1 MNEKPKGAN
10 PVWKTTFERLLF
22 ACRWLLVP
30 FYVALVV
37 VLIGLLAKVVIH
49 AYTLA
54 VQFNGMSE
62 EDMILGALGV
72 VDLTL
77 VACLVVLVVFS
88 TYSNFV
94 ARIDQTVHEDW
105 PGWMTGIDYG
115 ELKLK
120 LVASIV
126 AISAIKM
133 LEAFT
138 NIEHESDRVLGWQLG
153 FFGAFVGAA
162 LLLSVADAIGGA
174 WSKHKHE

>member
-1 MNEKPKGAN
+1 MP
-10 PVWKTTFERLLF
+10 KTTFEKLLF
-22 ACRWLLVP
+22 ACRWLLAP

-49 AYTLA
+49 AYALA
-54 VQFNGMSE
+54 VQFNGLTE

-72 VDLTL
+72 IDLTL
-77 VACLVVLVVFS
+77 VACLVVLVIFS

-94 ARIDQTVHEDW
+94 ARVDTVVHEDW

-126 AISAIKM
+126 AISAIKL
-133 LEAFT
+133 LEAYM
-138 NIEHESDRVLGWQLG
+138 NLEHETDRELGWQAG
-153 FFGAFVGAA
+153 IFGAFVVAA
-162 LLLSVADAIGGA
+162 LLLSIADAIGGA
-174 WSKHKHE
+174 WGKHKPE

>member
-1 MNEKPKGAN
+1 
-10 PVWKTTFERLLF
+10 VLKTTFERLLF

-37 VLIGLLAKVVIH
+37 VLIGLLAKVIMH
-49 AYTLA
+49 AYSVA
-54 VQFNGMSE
+54 VQFQGMSE

-77 VACLVVLVVFS
+77 VACLVVLVIFS

-94 ARIDQTVHEDW
+94 AHVDNSVHEDW
-105 PGWMTGIDYG
+105 PSWMTGIDYG

-126 AISAIKM
+126 AISAIKL
-133 LEAFT
+133 LEAYM
-138 NIEHESDRVLGWQLG
+138 NIEHESDRQLGWQAG
-153 FFGAFVGAA
+153 IFGSFVVAA
-162 LLLSVADAIGGA
+162 LLLAVSDAIGAA
-174 WSKHKHE
+174 WGKHKHE